1 MKHSRRFIASFLA
14 MALVSQ
20 SMASVATLPVY
31 ADESHQT
38 IPVTAVADTSA
49 YIFELGQVYD
59 GFKLTERIDEKEKGA
74 VIYVFNHVKS
84 GAQMVYVATEDRHKY
99 FNVVVKTPADDSTG
113 KNHILEH
120 SVLSGSEKFP
130 SKSPFFTMLGTSI
143 NTYANAL
150 TYLDHTT
157 FPFSSQNDKDFD
169 NLFEVYLDSVLA
181 PKVLKDPNIFM
192 REGWGYDY
200 DAKTKKLSYKGIV
213 YNEMKGSLSSPG
225 SKLQDASKK
234 ALFANT
240 KFANI
245 SGGDPAA
252 IHTLSY
258 KALVDN
264 YNKYYHPSN
273 MLFCLYGKMDIQN
286 KMKYLNE
293 SYLSK
298 YDAKKVTIDYG
309 TIKPLKKPTVTQTYY
324 HADPGAELKD
334 KSIIAFNY
342 GLTGLSEKDKLGLQY
357 LATLLNYEAGQLK
370 ADFDAAQLAE
380 SYSVTADVES
390 LSPSIQIS
398 VVNVK
403 DNQRE
408 AIERFFNNE
417 ISKQIKTG
425 FDKAL
430 LESIF
435 STETYSKRSSKL
447 STTRG
452 DSYTGAFENNFVLY
466 GSPTA
471 NWSEYDE
478 TFINFKKDAI
488 ETDLIQQLASK
499 YIVKNN
505 FKATVVISPKV
516 NLNQEDTQRETAA
529 LQKYQKS
536 LSKTALNKLI
546 KEIEAFNAWKAAPDK
561 TEDLAKLPA
570 LLKEDIKPEIKGSEY
585 KESTLDGVKLIQTE
599 MPSNKTAGMDFYF
612 DLSSLTGEELQEMD
626 LLSFVFFNLGTK
638 NYTVDQLN
646 KTITQKVP
654 TFNMQA
660 KPYLAKN
667 NYDLAS
673 LRYVIG
679 TQFNEE
685 NIADA
690 ADMIQ
695 EITQNQKFDDADRIK
710 QKLVELISGY
720 EYVAANNASAIA
732 DAAFNAK
739 LTPNY
744 MNSANLDTA
753 GYFFFKDSLASLEKD
768 PKAFMTDLEKLYKK
782 MFNKT
787 NLIVSISGEKDN
799 LPKLET
805 AVNKL
810 VGTYNASTVP
820 AQKSDTKFTQKPAK
834 EAYITSAQVQY
845 IYKGFNTKQI
855 DRTIKGSDFVFAQLL
870 NNNYM
875 YEEMRVKNGA
885 YGAGFYVTQG
895 GNVVFYTS
903 EDPEI
908 KKSLATIDASVDYL
922 KALKLTQADLDP
934 YIIKLIGSLDQPE
947 SVFDQEGRNMKN
959 VLSGYS
965 KADQERIID
974 EVLKTTPED
983 LNNFIAMIE
992 QGLKN
997 STTVVAGSES
1007 KIKADKD
1014 AFDVIV
1020 PTIIK

>member
-1 MKHSRRFIASFLA
+1 MKHSRRYIASLLA
-14 MALVSQ
+14 LALVSQ
-20 SMASVATLPVY
+20 GMASFTAMPVF
-31 ADESHQT
+31 ADDTQQT
-38 IPVTAVADTSA
+38 TVTAAASTSA
-49 YIFELGQVYD
+49 YLFELGQVYD

-99 FNVVVKTPADDSTG
+99 FKVVIKTPADDSTG

-181 PKVLKDPNIFM
+181 PKVLKDPNVFM

-200 DAKTKKLSYKGIV
+200 DAKTKKLSYKGVV

-234 ALFANT
+234 ALFTNT

-252 IHTLSY
+252 IHTLTY

-273 MLFCLYGKMDIQN
+273 MLFCLYGKMDIQS

-298 YDAKKVTIDYG
+298 YDAKTVAIDYG
-309 TIKPLKKPTVTQTYY
+309 TIKPLKKPTVTQSYY
-324 HADPGAELKD
+324 HADPGAELKN
-334 KSIIAFNY
+334 KSIIAINY
-342 GLTGLSEKDKLGLQY
+342 GLTGLSENDKLGLQY
-357 LATLLNYEAGQLK
+357 LATLLNYESGQLK
-370 ADFDAAQLAE
+370 ADFNAAQLAE
-380 SYSVTADVES
+380 SYTVSADVDS
-390 LSPSIQIS
+390 LCPSLQIA
-398 VVNVK
+398 VVNAK

-417 ISKQIKTG
+417 ITKQIKSG

-471 NWSEYDE
+471 NWTQYDE
-478 TFINFKKDAI
+478 TFASFKKAAL
-488 ETDLIQQLASK
+488 ETDLIQQIANK

-516 NLNQEDTQRETAA
+516 NLNQEDTQRETAS

-536 LSKTALNKLI
+536 LSKAALDKLI

-561 TEDLAKLPA
+561 TEDMAKLPT
-570 LLKEDIKPEIKGSEY
+570 LLKDDVKPEIKGTDY
-585 KESTLDGVKLIQTE
+585 KESTFDGVKLIQTE

-612 DLSSLTGEELQEMD
+612 DLSGLSDEELQKMD
-626 LLSFVFFNLGTK
+626 LLSFVFFNLDTK
-638 NYTVDQLN
+638 NFTIDQLN
-646 KTITQKVP
+646 KTVTQKVP
-654 TFNMQA
+654 TFSMQA

-667 NYDLAS
+667 SYDLAS
-673 LRYVIG
+673 RRYVIG
-679 TQFNEE
+679 THFNEE

-690 ADMIQ
+690 ATMIQ
-695 EITQNQKFDDADRIK
+695 EMTQNQEFNGAVRVK
-710 QKLVELISGY
+710 QKIEELVSGY

-732 DAAFNAK
+732 DAAFNSK
-739 LTPNY
+739 LMPNY
-744 MNSANLDTA
+744 MNSSNLDKA
-753 GYFFFKDSLASLEKD
+753 GYLYFKGALASIEKD
-768 PKAFMTDLEKLYKK
+768 PKAFMADLEKLYQK
-782 MFNKT
+782 MFTKT
-787 NLIVSISGEKDN
+787 NLIVSISGEQDN
-799 LPKLET
+799 LPKLE
-805 AVNKL
+805 AAAKQL
-810 VGTYNASTVP
+810 IGTYKASTTTAP
-820 AQKSDTKFTQKPAK
+820 TTTAQFTQKPAK

-845 IYKGFNTKQI
+845 IYKGFNAKQI
-855 DRTIKGSDFVFAQLL
+855 DRTITGSDFVFAQLL
-870 NNNYM
+870 NNVYM

-885 YGAGFYVTQG
+885 YGAGFYVEKG

-922 KALKLTQADLDP
+922 KSLKLTQADLDP
-934 YIIKLIGSLDQPE
+934 YIIKLVGSLDQPE
-947 SVFDQEGRNMKN
+947 SIFDQESRNMKN
-959 VLSGYS
+959 VLTGYS
-965 KADQERIID
+965 KADQERIIN

-983 LNNFIAMIE
+983 LKNFIAMLE

-1007 KIKADKD
+1007 KINADKD

-1020 PTIIK
+1020 PTILK